1 MASQFYM
8 TLPSNSASTNSAA
21 EFLTTLPVNI
31 HLDGEWEVGLAEIIY
46 GNTWFNITNANNII
60 SFYSRVLDLDVKIKI
75 ATGRY
80 ESCLGL
86 LETIANTFDER
97 SKTDNINLSR
107 KLYFAYNDSVK
118 RCQMMIDTDEIHN
131 LKMSPGIAYM
141 LGFDL
146 EQISLL
152 VTNTGKHTLYAHF
165 PVDMS
170 NSLNHLYIYCDIL
183 KPQIVGNVL
192 APLLQIVS
200 IQGTYTDAINRLYI
214 TPHYISVLKK
224 IVCLH

>member
-1 MASQFYM
+1 
-8 TLPSNSASTNSAA
+8 
-21 EFLTTLPVNI
+21 
-31 HLDGEWEVGLAEIIY
+31 
-46 GNTWFNITNANNII
+46 
-60 SFYSRVLDLDVKIKI
+60 
-75 ATGRY
+75 
-80 ESCLGL
+80 
-86 LETIANTFDER
+86 
-97 SKTDNINLSR
+97 
-107 KLYFAYNDSVK
+107 
-118 RCQMMIDTDEIHN
+118 MMIDTDEIHN

-200 IQGTYTDAINRLYI
+200 IQGTYTDVINRLYI
-214 TPHYISVLKK
+214 TPHYIPVLKK
-224 IVCLH
+224 SFAIIEINIKDDQGRPIKFEYGKNIVKLHFRKVV